1 MGLRPHVS
9 QGQGLTPGQ
18 IEENFA
24 DLTPTLNGTQAHVEA
39 ARCLY
44 CYDAP
49 CIKACP
55 TAIDIPTFI
64 HQIRTDNL
72 KGSAHTILSAN
83 IMGGTCGRACPTEVL
98 CEEACVLNARGEEP
112 VRIGALQRHAVEDL
126 MGKGGAHPFARAPRS
141 GKTLAVVGAGPAG
154 LSFAHRAAMLG
165 HDVVVYEAK
174 AKPGGLNE
182 YGLAAYKM
190 ANDFARREVDFL
202 LGIGGIRIEYGKAL
216 GRDVTLKQLR
226 DGHAGV
232 FIGAGITATNDLG
245 IPGEALSGVRDA
257 LGFIEDLRQAKDKS
271 AIKVGKNVVVIG
283 GGNTAIDAA
292 VQAKRLGAENVT
304 LVYRRGEQS
313 MTATEWE
320 RDLARTNEVVIRTWA
335 LPVRFEGTGTVS
347 AVVFERSAIQNGKLG
362 GTGETFALPAD
373 MVLKAIGQK
382 LDDRAFRDLK
392 LQRGK
397 IAVDDRFQTSLP
409 GVYAGGDCIVSGE
422 DLTVQSVEDGKRAAI
437 AADKYVRGA

>member
-9 QGQGLTPGQ
+9 QGAGLTPGQ

-24 DLTPTLNGTQAHVEA
+24 DLTPPLGGTRAHVEA

-55 TAIDIPTFI
+55 TGIDIPTFI

-83 IMGGTCGRACPTEVL
+83 ILGGTCGRACPTEVL
-98 CEEACVLNARGEEP
+98 CEDACVLNARGEEA
-112 VRIGALQRHAVEDL
+112 VKIGALQRHAVEDF
-126 MGKGGAHPFARAPRS
+126 MAKDAAHPFTRAAPS

-174 AKPGGLNE
+174 RKPGGLNE

-190 ANDFARREVDFL
+190 ANDFARREVEFL

-216 GRDVTLKQLR
+216 GRDIALDELR
-226 DGHAGV
+226 ARHAAVFLGV
-232 FIGAGITATNDLG
+232 GMEIPNRLG
-245 IPGEALSGVRDA
+245 IPGEDLAGVRDA
-257 LGFIEDLRQAKDKS
+257 IAWIEELRQAADKS
-271 AIKVGKNVVVIG
+271 RIAVGKNVVVIG

-304 LVYRRGEQS
+304 LVYRRGEDA
-313 MTATEWE
+313 MKATAWE
-320 RDLARTNEVVIRTWA
+320 CDLARTNDVVFKLFSA
-335 LPVRFEGTGTVS
+335 PVKFEGDDKVAS
-347 AVVFERSAIQNGKLG
+347 ATFARTRMNGGKLET
-362 GTGETFALPAD
+362 TGEHSTIAAD
-373 MVLKAIGQK
+373 MVLQAIGQQ
-382 LDDRAFRDLK
+382 LDLK
-392 LQRGK
+392 TLGHLALKGGQVV
-397 IAVDDRFQTSLP
+397 VDANYQTSIP
-409 GVYAGGDCIVSGE
+409 GVYAGGDCIASGQ
-422 DLTVQSVEDGKRAAI
+422 DLTVQAVEDGKRAAI
-437 AADKYVRGA
+437 AVDKSLRGA

>member
-9 QGQGLTPGQ
+9 QGTGLTPGQ
-18 IEENFA
+18 IEENFT

-39 ARCLY
+39 SRCLY

-64 HQIRTDNL
+64 HQIRTENL

-112 VRIGALQRHAVEDL
+112 VKIGALQRHAVEDL
-126 MGKGGAHPFARAPRS
+126 MAKGGAHPFTRAAPS
-141 GKTLAVVGAGPAG
+141 GKTFAVVGAGPAG

-174 AKPGGLNE
+174 QTPGGLNE

-190 ANDFARREVDFL
+190 ANDFAQREVEFL
-202 LGIGGIRIEYGKAL
+202 LGIGGIKIEYGKAL
-216 GRDVTLKQLR
+216 GKQVSLTQLR
-226 DGHAGV
+226 ESHAAV
-232 FIGAGITATNDLG
+232 FIGAGITATNALDV
-245 IPGEALSGVRDA
+245 PGEDLSGVRDA
-257 LGFIEDLRQAKDKS
+257 LAFIEELREAKDKS
-271 AIKVGKNVVVIG
+271 KVRVGKNVVVIG

-304 LVYRRGEQS
+304 LIYRRGETS

-320 RDLARTNEVVIRTWA
+320 RDLARTNEVVIKTWA
-335 LPVRFEGTGTVS
+335 MPSKFEGVVAVRAAIFEKS
-347 AVVFERSAIQNGKLG
+347 AMKGGKLG
-362 GTGETFALPAD
+362 GTGEMLALPAD

-382 LDDRAFRDLK
+382 LDYGVFGDL
-392 LQRGK
+392 
-397 IAVDDRFQTSLP
+397 
-409 GVYAGGDCIVSGE
+409 
-422 DLTVQSVEDGKRAAI
+422 
-437 AADKYVRGA
+437 

>member
-9 QGQGLTPGQ
+9 QGAGLTPGQ

-64 HQIRTDNL
+64 HQIRSENL

-112 VRIGALQRHAVEDL
+112 VKIGALQRHAVEDL
-126 MGKGGAHPFARAPRS
+126 MGRGGAHPFTRAAPS

-174 AKPGGLNE
+174 RKPGGLNE

-190 ANDFARREVDFL
+190 ANEFAQREVEFL

-216 GRDVTLKQLR
+216 GRDIALEDLR
-226 DGHAGV
+226 AKHAAV
-232 FIGAGITATNDLG
+232 FIGVGMEIPNRLG
-245 IPGEALSGVRDA
+245 IPGEDLDGVRDA
-257 LGFIEDLRQAKDKS
+257 LIWIEELRQAADKS
-271 AIKVGKNVVVIG
+271 RIAVGKNVVVIG

-292 VQAKRLGAENVT
+292 VQAKRLGAESVT
-304 LVYRRGEQS
+304 LVYRRGEDA
-313 MTATEWE
+313 MKATAWE
-320 RDLARTNEVVIRTWA
+320 CDLARTNDVVFKLFSA
-335 LPVRFEGTGTVS
+335 PVKFEGDGKIAS
-347 AVVFERSAIQNGKLG
+347 ATFARTKLNGGKLET
-362 GTGETFALPAD
+362 TGEHSTIPAD
-373 MVLKAIGQK
+373 MVLKAIGQQ
-382 LDDRAFRDLK
+382 LDLK
-392 LQRGK
+392 TLGHLALKGGQVV
-397 IAVDDRFQTSLP
+397 VDANYQTSIP
-409 GVYAGGDCIVSGE
+409 GVYAGGDCIASGQ
-422 DLTVQSVEDGKRAAI
+422 DLTVQAVEDGKCAAI
-437 AADKYVRGA
+437 AVDKSLRGA